1 VQTML
6 TVLTQCM
13 VRPRGSCAAAACT
26 SRSIHGRSA
35 YPAERLVIAGHLEG
49 QGLHDRIDD
58 VVVSALRE
66 AQQLGLDVSPKLHSL
81 RKPHEATLKL
91 VLLHVGPANLV
102 MLNRNWLDS
111 REVCLSKFLC

>member
-1 VQTML
+1 M
-6 TVLTQCM
+6 
-13 VRPRGSCAAAACT
+13 
-26 SRSIHGRSA
+26 I
-35 YPAERLVIAGHLEG
+35 E
-49 QGLHDRIDD
+49 IDD
-58 VVVSALRE
+58 VIVPTLRE
-66 AQQLGLDVSPKLHSL
+66 AQELSLDIGHEWHSL